1 MFLNLTN
8 ANKKTLSS
16 SVYAIVFAL
25 GLRLKQ
31 IVEILKGN
39 KEVLE
44 EVKEMQNSMHQRT
57 YSEELF
63 DAEEYNSTKYLS
75 DMSKY
80 MEVIMGEGDESSEIA
95 EAES

>member
-16 SVYAIVFAL
+16 SVYAILFAL
-25 GLRLKQ
+25 VLRLKQ

-44 EVKEMQNSMHQRT
+44 EVKEI
-57 YSEELF
+57 E
-63 DAEEYNSTKYLS
+63 
-75 DMSKY
+75 SKRRNWRGLV
-80 MEVIMGEGDESSEIA
+80 MAAMGAG
-95 EAES
+95 